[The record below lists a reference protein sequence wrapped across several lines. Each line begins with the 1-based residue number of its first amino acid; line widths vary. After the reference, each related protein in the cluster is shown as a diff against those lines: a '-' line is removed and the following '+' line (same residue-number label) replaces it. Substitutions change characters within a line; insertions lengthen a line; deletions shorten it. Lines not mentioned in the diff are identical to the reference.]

1 MAITTLSR
9 KIGNQTLTFE
19 SGRMARL
26 ADGAVMATYGE
37 TQVLGTCVS
46 SDPREGIDFFPLT
59 IDVEERM
66 YAIGK
71 IPGSFF
77 RREGRPSETAVLTCR
92 LIDRPLRPTF
102 RDGYRDEV
110 QVVITV
116 LGMDGENPY
125 DIPAMNAASVA
136 TCLAGLPFDGPV
148 ASVRMALIDGQ
159 WVVNPTFQQTEE
171 ATFDVVVAG
180 RKNESGVIDILMIE
194 GEAPDNTWTLLAD
207 GATAPTEETV
217 AEGLEAAKV
226 AIVEVIDFQQ
236 EFVDA
241 VGVTEQPWEPRPLY
255 GDDVYDAMSAFAK
268 DRLGEAIVPDKTERE
283 AKLDA
288 LKAEAKEHLA
298 SILGD
303 DAAARASEF
312 GPAWKQLQKKVMR
325 KRVIDE
331 GIRLDGRGPT
341 DIRPL
346 SAEVGV
352 LKRAHGSALFNRGDT
367 QVLNVTTL
375 GMLRMSQMID
385 TLDLE
390 DNKRYMHHYNFP
402 PYSTGETGRVGSPR
416 RREIGHGA
424 LAERALI
431 PVVPNEEEF
440 PYALRLVS
448 DVLSSNGSTS
458 MASVC
463 GSTLSMMDAGVP
475 LKAPVAGIAMGMI
488 ADEGKFVTLTDILGA
503 EDALGDMDFKVAG
516 TREFVTAIQLDMKVT
531 GLPGEV
537 LGGALKQAREARFAI
552 LDMMESVLPS
562 ARDEVNSKAPRI
574 ISIQI
579 PVDKIGEVIGP
590 KGKRINEII
599 ALTGA
604 DIDIQDD
611 GTVFIGSTTGGEG
624 ADQAAHMID
633 EIANPRPVLVGE
645 TYEGTVVKTT
655 TFGAFVNLVPGR
667 DGLVHISKLGRGK
680 RLQSVEEAVK
690 EGDKLTVLV
699 EDIDA
704 QGKISLKPIGP
715 EWEVPEG
722 TDPNGGGERRPRED
736 RGDRGGRGG
745 GDRGGR
751 GGGERSGVGGGGGGG
766 DKPRGRRFR
775 DQPGGERADAPPAE

>member
-1 MAITTLSR
+1 MATTLSR
-9 KIGNQTLTFE
+9 TIGNQTLTFE
-19 SGRMARL
+19 SGTMARL
-26 ADGAVMATYGE
+26 ADGAVMVTYGE

-66 YAIGK
+66 YAVGK

-102 RDGYRDEV
+102 KDGFRDEV

-148 ASVRMALIDGQ
+148 GSVRMGLIDGA
-159 WVVNPTFQQTEE
+159 WVVNPTFQQTED

-180 RKNESGVIDILMIE
+180 RRNESGVIDILMIE
-194 GEAPDNTWTLLAD
+194 GEAPNNTWTLLAS
-207 GATAPTEETV
+207 GAAAPTEETV
-217 AEGLEAAKV
+217 AEGLEAAKR
-226 AIVEVIDFQQ
+226 AITELLDFQQ
-236 EFVDA
+236 EFIDA
-241 VGVTEQPWEPRPLY
+241 AGVTEQPWEPKPLF
-255 GDDVYDAMSAFAK
+255 GDDVYDAVSAFAK
-268 DRLGEAIVPDKTERE
+268 DRLAEAIVPDKAERE

-288 LKAEAKEHLA
+288 LKAEAKEHVA
-298 SILGD
+298 TALGD
-303 DAAARASEF
+303 DEAARAGEF

-325 KRVIDE
+325 KRVLEE
-331 GIRLDGRGPT
+331 GIRLDGRSAT

-352 LKRAHGSALFNRGDT
+352 LKRAHGSALFSRGDT

-375 GMLRMSQMID
+375 GMLRMTQMID

-390 DNKRYMHHYNFP
+390 DGKRYMHHYNFP

-431 PVVPNEEEF
+431 PVIPTEEEF

-463 GSTLSMMDAGVP
+463 GSTLSLMDAGVP
-475 LKAPVAGIAMGMI
+475 IKAPVAGIAMGMI
-488 ADEGKFVTLTDILGA
+488 ADDGKYVTLTDILGA

-537 LGGALKQAREARFAI
+537 LAGALTQARDARLKI
-552 LDMMESVLPS
+552 LDVIEAALP
-562 ARDEVNSKAPRI
+562 APREQVNPKAPRI

-704 QGKISLKPIGP
+704 QGKISLKPVGP

-722 TDPNGGGERRPRED
+722 METPAGNGGERRSRD
-736 RGDRGGRGG
+736 DRGGRGG

-751 GGGERSGVGGGGGGG
+751 GERSGVGGGGGGG

-775 DQPGGERADAPPAE
+775 DQPGGERRDAPPAE

>member
-1 MAITTLSR
+1 MATTTLSR

-19 SGRMARL
+19 SGKMARL
-26 ADGAVMATYGE
+26 ADGAVMVTYGE

-66 YAIGK
+66 YAVGK

-148 ASVRMALIDGQ
+148 ASVRVGLIDGQ
-159 WVVNPTFQQTEE
+159 WVVNPTFQEVDD

-180 RKNESGVIDILMIE
+180 RRNEAGVIDILMIE
-194 GEAPDNTWTLLAD
+194 GEAPDNTWALLAS
-207 GATAPTEETV
+207 GATAPTEEKV

-226 AIVEVIDFQQ
+226 AINELLDFQQ

-255 GDDVYDAMSAFAK
+255 GDDIYEALSAFAK
-268 DRLGEAIVPDKTERE
+268 DRLGEAIVPDKADRE

-288 LKAEAKEHLA
+288 LKAEAKVHLA
-298 SILGD
+298 SVLGD
-303 DAAARASEF
+303 DAGARAGEF

-331 GIRLDGRGPT
+331 GIRLDGRGAT
-341 DIRPL
+341 DLRPL

-352 LKRAHGSALFNRGDT
+352 LKRAHGSALFSRGDT
-367 QVLNVTTL
+367 QVLNITTL
-375 GMLRMSQMID
+375 GMLRMTQMID
-385 TLDLE
+385 TLDLQ
-390 DNKRYMHHYNFP
+390 DGKRYMHHYNFP

-424 LAERALI
+424 LAERALM
-431 PVVPNEEEF
+431 PVVPTEDEF

-463 GSTLSMMDAGVP
+463 GSTLSLMDAGVP
-475 LKAPVAGIAMGMI
+475 IKAPVAGIAMGMI
-488 ADEGKFVTLTDILGA
+488 AEDGKYVTLTDILGA

-537 LGGALKQAREARFAI
+537 LAGALKQARDARLII
-552 LDMMESVLPS
+552 LDVIEEAIP
-562 ARDEVNSKAPRI
+562 APRDQVNSKSPRI

-579 PVDKIGEVIGP
+579 PVEKIGEVIGP

-611 GTVFIGSTTGGEG
+611 GTVFIGSVTGGEG
-624 ADQAAHMID
+624 ADEAARMID

-645 TYEGTVVKTT
+645 TYEGIVVKTT

-680 RLQSVEEAVK
+680 RLSSVEEAVK

-699 EDIDA
+699 EDIDP

-722 TDPNGGGERRPRED
+722 AENTGGGGDRRPRED
-736 RGDRGGRGG
+736 RGGRSGG
-745 GDRGGR
+745 GDR
-751 GGGERSGVGGGGGGG
+751 SGGGGG
-766 DKPRGRRFR
+766 DRARGKRFR
-775 DQPGGERADAPPAE
+775 DQGGESSDTPPAE